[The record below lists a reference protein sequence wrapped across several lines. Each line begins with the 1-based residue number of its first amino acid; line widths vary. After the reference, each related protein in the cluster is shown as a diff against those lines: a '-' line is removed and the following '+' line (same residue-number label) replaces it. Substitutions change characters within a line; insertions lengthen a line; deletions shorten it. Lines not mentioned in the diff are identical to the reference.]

1 MEKQMENIPKTFHK
15 WNEWKFGDLI
25 FGVVVPTIVAFLIVG
40 LSMQSSPGAIG
51 LKYILL
57 EAIVVV
63 GVPMLIGLIWNQWA
77 GGATGFLMGSLY
89 TLYFADQV
97 YASQGSGDISLLG
110 NLVSAML
117 IGYVAGAL
125 NKRSDSYKRMLIAG
139 VTAGI
144 VGSLIVVFTSNFSSI
159 LGPATLEGSALT
171 FVPRVL
177 AGVLVPLVGRAF
189 LRHSNKLER

>member
-1 MEKQMENIPKTFHK
+1 MEQKGHINHK
-15 WNEWKFGDLI
+15 WNEWKFGDLV
-25 FGVVVPTIVAFLIVG
+25 FGVVVPTIVAFLIIG
-40 LSMQSSPGAIG
+40 ISIQSSPGATG

-63 GVPMLIGLIWNQWA
+63 AVPMLIGLIWNQWA
-77 GGATGFLMGSLY
+77 GGATGFLMGGLY

-117 IGYVAGAL
+117 IGYIAGAL
-125 NKRSDSYKRMLIAG
+125 NKRSDSYKRMLVAG

-144 VGSLIVVFTSNFSSI
+144 MGSLVVVLASNFSSI
-159 LGPATLEGSALT
+159 LGPATLEGSALS
-171 FVPRVL
+171 FVLRVL
-177 AGVLVPLVGRAF
+177 AGILVPIVARAF
-189 LRHSNKLER
+189 LQRNKLE

>member
-1 MEKQMENIPKTFHK
+1 MEQKGHINHK
-15 WNEWKFGDLI
+15 WNEWKFGDLVL
-25 FGVVVPTIVAFLIVG
+25 GVVFPTIVAFLIIG
-40 LSMQSSPGAIG
+40 LSIQSSPGATG

-63 GVPMLIGLIWNQWA
+63 AVPMLIGLIWNQWA
-77 GGATGFLMGSLY
+77 GGATGFLMGGLY

-117 IGYVAGAL
+117 IGYIAGAL

-144 VGSLIVVFTSNFSSI
+144 MGSLVVVLASNFSSI
-159 LGPATLEGSALT
+159 LGPATLEGSALS

-177 AGVLVPLVGRAF
+177 AGILVPLVARAF
-189 LRHSNKLER
+189 LRHSNKLE

>member
-1 MEKQMENIPKTFHK
+1 MENMNKTGHY
-15 WNEWKFGDLI
+15 WIDWKFKDFI
-25 FGVVVPTIVAFLIVG
+25 FGVIVPTIVAFLIVG
-40 LSMQSSPGAIG
+40 ISMSSSAAAIG

-63 GVPMLIGLIWNQWA
+63 GVPMLIGLVWNQWA
-77 GGATGFLMGSLY
+77 GGASGFLMGSLY
-89 TLYFADQV
+89 ALYFADQV

-125 NKRSDSYKRMLIAG
+125 NKRSSSYRRMLIAG

-144 VGSLIVVFTSNFSSI
+144 VGSFVVVFTSNFSSI
-159 LGPATLEGSALT
+159 LGPATLGGSVTSFL
-171 FVPRVL
+171 PRVL
-177 AGVLVPLVGRAF
+177 AGVVVPLVARAF
-189 LRHSNKLER
+189 LRHGANLKRNE